1 MDLRSSPL
9 DICCLGEFAIL
20 CVHDLCKPSLEASL
34 SGLCNW
40 GLNLHSIY
48 SHCIYLVYSALC
60 VLRSSELQN
69 PEVTSIPTV
78 LPKSGTSRFANPEV
92 PGLADSVFN
101 PLYLSEK
108 FVDAPIHPL

>member
-20 CVHDLCKPSLEASL
+20 CVHDLCKPALEASL

-69 PEVTSIPTV
+69 PEVLSLPAV
-78 LPKSGTSRFANPEV
+78 LVKSGSSGVANPEV
-92 PGLADSVFN
+92 LGLVDSEFN
-101 PLYLSEK
+101 LLFLSEN
-108 FVDAPIHPL
+108 L